1 VFDLRYGGE
10 MPSVTRS
17 APKTPSPSSVE
28 SRLISATQDLLAGG
42 ALFTELSVGAI
53 VEAAGVARS
62 SFYAHFPDK
71 TQLLR
76 RLAADLGDSSFG
88 LLADWD
94 PSAASALQD
103 LSAMMRQV
111 LAHYRDRAPLL
122 RAVVEVAAYDA
133 DTRRFWDDQLEV
145 FVRHAQLLLHREQ
158 QAGRT
163 PQSVDV
169 EVASRMFVHGG
180 MQAITQQ
187 VLSGAPAHDSAVA
200 EELSAQQWFGSFRRP
215 SAT

>member
-1 VFDLRYGGE
+1 

-17 APKTPSPSSVE
+17 SAKAPSPSTVE
-28 SRLISATQDLLAGG
+28 TRVIAATQELLAGG

-53 VEAAGVARS
+53 AQAAGVARS
-62 SFYAHFPDK
+62 SFYTRFPDK

-76 RLAADLGDSSFG
+76 RCAEDLGTSSFG

-94 PSAASALQD
+94 PSSGSALQD
-103 LSAMMRQV
+103 LSAMMRAV
-111 LAHYRDRAPLL
+111 LASYRDRAPLL

-133 DTRRFWDDQLEV
+133 DTRRFWDGQLEV
-145 FVRHAQLLLHREQ
+145 FVRRAQELLRQEQ

-163 PQSVDV
+163 PQNVDV

-187 VLSGAPAHDSAVA
+187 VLSGAPEHDASVA

-215 SAT
+215 ATER

>member
-1 VFDLRYGGE
+1 

-17 APKTPSPSSVE
+17 APKAPSPSSPSSVE

-53 VEAAGVARS
+53 VGAAGVARS

-94 PSAASALQD
+94 PSSASALQD

-122 RAVVEVAAYDA
+122 RAVAEVAAYDA
-133 DTRRFWDDQLEV
+133 DTRRFWDGQLEA
-145 FVRHAQLLLHREQ
+145 FVRHAQLLLHQEQ

-163 PQSVDV
+163 PQSVNV

-187 VLSGAPAHDSAVA
+187 VLTGTPAHDSAVA

-215 SAT
+215 STT

>member
-1 VFDLRYGGE
+1 

-17 APKTPSPSSVE
+17 SAKTPSPSTVE
-28 SRLISATQDLLAGG
+28 TRVIAATQELLAGG
-42 ALFTELSVGAI
+42 AQ
-53 VEAAGVARS
+53 AAGVARS
-62 SFYAHFPDK
+62 SFYTRFPDK

-76 RLAADLGDSSFG
+76 RCAEDLGTSSFG

-94 PSAASALQD
+94 PSSGSALQD
-103 LSAMMRQV
+103 LSAMMRAV
-111 LAHYRDRAPLL
+111 LASYRDRAPLL

-133 DTRRFWDDQLEV
+133 DTRRFWDGQLEV
-145 FVRHAQLLLHREQ
+145 FVRRAQELLRQEQ
-158 QAGRT
+158 QAAGRT
-163 PQSVDV
+163 PQNVDV

-187 VLSGAPAHDSAVA
+187 VLSGAPEHDASVA

-215 SAT
+215 ATER